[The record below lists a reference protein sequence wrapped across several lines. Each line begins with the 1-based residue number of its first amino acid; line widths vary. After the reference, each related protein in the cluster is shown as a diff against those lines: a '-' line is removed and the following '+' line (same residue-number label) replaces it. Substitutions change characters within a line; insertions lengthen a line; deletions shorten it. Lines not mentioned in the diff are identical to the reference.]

1 MGNDRQDI
9 TKAVPLRATGRHR
22 AWGQRLVMAGLLLLL
37 TGFILYPLLRVLF
50 VAISDGHGLTLRH
63 LLNFFDRPLFRES
76 LVNSLAAGGLSVVW
90 GSLLGVPLA
99 YFSVRY
105 QFRGKVLLQTLGV
118 LPLVIPPFVGAVALQ
133 LILGRSGM
141 VNLLLLRWFDI
152 SVPFMEGLP
161 GVILV
166 QTLHYFPFIMLNTA
180 VSLANIDPSLEE
192 MAQNLGSHGWRLFRR
207 ITLPLM
213 LPGYVAGCLLTFIRV
228 IDDLGTPLM
237 LNYTKLL
244 APQAYL
250 RITTIGIDDVDG
262 YVVCVIL
269 VVLSLAS
276 LWAARKYLGLSE
288 YATVQRGTTGAE
300 IGRPIRG
307 IRLAGVL
314 TISVLVLG
322 ISLLPHLGILLLS
335 LSRIWSF
342 SLLPTVYTL
351 GNYAEILF
359 RTPHFVRNTLLYALL
374 AAGVD
379 VFLGAVI
386 AWLLLRGRVFGR
398 NLLDAIATM
407 PLAIP
412 GVVLAVGYLRVF
424 HGWDVPGLGG
434 PLTGSWVI
442 LVIAYSMRR
451 LPYTVRACYAAL
463 QQIHVS
469 LEEAAQN
476 LGANQVRTF
485 RKVTFPLMAGGLVA
499 GGLISFM
506 TSAVELSSTI
516 MLVPRIE
523 MGPIAYGIYVYM
535 QSAVGRGPGAALGVV
550 AILLVGLCTY
560 VTNRIFA
567 GRSGSAFRV

>member
-1 MGNDRQDI
+1 
-9 TKAVPLRATGRHR
+9 
-22 AWGQRLVMAGLLLLL
+22 
-37 TGFILYPLLRVLF
+37 
-50 VAISDGHGLTLRH
+50 
-63 LLNFFDRPLFRES
+63 
-76 LVNSLAAGGLSVVW
+76 
-90 GSLLGVPLA
+90 
-99 YFSVRY
+99 
-105 QFRGKVLLQTLGV
+105 
-118 LPLVIPPFVGAVALQ
+118 
-133 LILGRSGM
+133 M
-141 VNLLLLRWFDI
+141 VNLLLLRWFGI
-152 SVPFMEGLP
+152 SVPFMEGLG
-161 GVILV
+161 GVVLV

-192 MAQNLGSHGWRLFRR
+192 MAQNMGSHGWRLFTR

-213 LPGYVAGCLLTFIRV
+213 LPGYVAGSLLTFIRV

-269 VVLSLAS
+269 VVLSLGS
-276 LWAARKYLGLSE
+276 LWAARRYLALSE

-300 IGRPIRG
+300 IAKPIRG
-307 IRLAGVL
+307 IKLAV
-314 TISVLVLG
+314 VLG
-322 ISLLPHLGILLLS
+322 LSACMLGMALLPHLGILALS
-335 LSRIWSF
+335 FSKVWSF

-351 GNYAEILF
+351 GNYEEILF
-359 RTPHFVRNTLLYALL
+359 RTPHFVKNTLLYATL
-374 AAGVD
+374 AAGAD
-379 VFLGAVI
+379 VVLGALI
-386 AWLLLRGRVFGR
+386 AWLLLRSRILGR
-398 NLLDAIATM
+398 NVLDAIATM

-434 PLTGSWVI
+434 PLTGSWLI
-442 LVIAYSMRR
+442 LVIAYAMRR

-476 LGANQVRTF
+476 LGADHLRTF
-485 RKVTFPLMAGGLVA
+485 RKVTFPLMLGGLVA

-506 TSAVELSSTI
+506 TSAVELASTI

-523 MGPIAYGIYVYM
+523 LGPIAYGIYVYM
-535 QSAVGRGPGAALGVV
+535 QSAIGRGPGAALGVV
-550 AILLVGLCTY
+550 AILLVGVCTY
-560 VTNRIFA
+560 ATNRIFG